1 MPVLISDFNRLS
13 EADAADFAAT
23 LVAIPTF
30 TTTMVRSRPFAS
42 KAAMR
47 ERAAEAASAWSQAEV
62 QLALSGHP
70 RIGERASAAEP
81 GAGHSAREQGAVA
94 TAGDELRE
102 RIAEGNRRYEA
113 RFDRIFL
120 VRAAGRSP
128 AEILEQLEARLENED
143 DAELAVVA
151 SELRDI
157 TLLRLEESVTE

>member
-1 MPVLISDFNRLS
+1 MLINDYNRLS

-23 LVAIPTF
+23 LVAIPAF
-30 TTTMVRSRPFAS
+30 TTALVESRPFAS

-47 ERAAEAASAWSQAEV
+47 ERAADAAAAWSQTEV

-94 TAGDELRE
+94 AAGDELRQ

-128 AEILEQLEARLENED
+128 DRILAQLEERLGND
-143 DAELAVVA
+143 DATELAVVA

-157 TLLRLEESVTE
+157 TLLRLDESVTE